1 MGIWNY
7 PSNSKAAAD
16 GAQLIIIMVLA
27 VCFQLEI
34 RRSEEWVR
42 RSGAKLNDDDGMA
55 TPASWW
61 QWHEQ
66 LLITELFWISRSFLI
81 NYSSNEMVLNNC
93 RLFKWMYYVERAAC
107 GGKNSNLS
115 YQQIKIDGF
124 FAVICRKFHQFQHTT
139 YQKCVQLEP
148 VFWIP
153 IYFFWINIEFRL
165 SNLTIVCW
173 LSNL

>member
-1 MGIWNY
+1 MWVYEITLQIA
-7 PSNSKAAAD
+7 KQ
-16 GAQLIIIMVLA
+16 QLMEPNWSSSWCWPFV
-27 VCFQLEI
+27 FNW
-34 RRSEEWVR
+34 RSEGARSEWVR

-61 QWHEQ
+61 QCHEQ

-81 NYSSNEMVLNNC
+81 NYSSNEVVLNNC

-153 IYFFWINIEFRL
+153 IYFFWN
-165 SNLTIVCW
+165 
-173 LSNL
+173 

>member
-1 MGIWNY
+1 MWVYEITLQIA
-7 PSNSKAAAD
+7 KQ
-16 GAQLIIIMVLA
+16 QLMEPNWSSSWCWPFV
-27 VCFQLEI
+27 FNW
-34 RRSEEWVR
+34 RSEGARSEWVR

-61 QWHEQ
+61 QCHEQ

-81 NYSSNEMVLNNC
+81 NYSSNEVVLNNC

-148 VFWIP
+148 VFWIY
-153 IYFFWINIEFRL
+153 ILCQINIEIRL
-165 SNLTIVCW
+165 SNLKIVCW
-173 LSNL
+173 